1 MIADL
6 KKYDQKYVLIK
17 DIYGETHI
25 GLARYENADFLE
37 CEWGGE
43 GDGLFIE
50 DFLIY
55 NDQIAS
61 IEETVV
67 HGTAELWTE
76 QLILRK
82 ARPEDAGELHH
93 YLGRDPE
100 FSRYSG
106 WNPYATLEMAQ
117 ETVRRF
123 IEGYGEEHFYS
134 WIMDVDD
141 VVVGT
146 VGAYDYQD
154 GRIEVGVSVVKGWQG
169 RGFATEALHKVLVY
183 LTENEGIP
191 CVTAWCAADNT
202 GSRRAMEKAGMQ
214 LVRTEKGGL
223 SAGGNVY
230 DKLIYEYRLG

>member
-82 ARPEDAGELHH
+82 ARPEDAEELHH
-93 YLGRDPE
+93 YLGRDPA

-123 IEGYGEEHFYS
+123 IEGYAEDHFYS
-134 WIMDVDD
+134 WIMDVED

-146 VGAYDYQD
+146 IGAYDYKD
-154 GRIEVGVSVVKGWQG
+154 GRIEVGFSVVKGWQG
-169 RGFATEALHKVLVY
+169 RGCATEALQKVVAY
-183 LTENEGIP
+183 LT
-191 CVTAWCAADNT
+191 
-202 GSRRAMEKAGMQ
+202 
-214 LVRTEKGGL
+214 
-223 SAGGNVY
+223 
-230 DKLIYEYRLG
+230 

>member
-6 KKYDQKYVLIK
+6 SKFDQKYVRIQ
-17 DIYGETHI
+17 DIYGEIHT

-55 NDQIAS
+55 NDQIAF

-82 ARPEDAGELHH
+82 ARPEDAEELHR
-93 YLGRDPE
+93 YLGTDPE

-106 WNPYATLEMAQ
+106 WNPFATPKMAQ
-117 ETVRRF
+117 ETVKKF
-123 IEGYGEEHFYS
+123 IEGYADEQFYS

-146 VGAYDYQD
+146 IGAYDHKD
-154 GRIEVGVSVVKGWQG
+154 GRIEVGLSVVKGWQG
-169 RGFATEALHKVLVY
+169 RGFATEALQKVLVY

-191 CVTAWCAADNT
+191 CVTAWCAAGNA

-214 LVRTEKGGL
+214 LVQTEKDGL
-223 SAGGNVY
+223 TVGENVY
-230 DKLIYEYRLG
+230 DKLIFEYRR

>member
-82 ARPEDAGELHH
+82 ARPEDASGTGSGILALFRMEPV
-93 YLGRDPE
+93 RDP
-100 FSRYSG
+100 G
-106 WNPYATLEMAQ
+106 NGTGDGAQ
-117 ETVRRF
+117 VYRRL
-123 IEGYGEEHFYS
+123 
-134 WIMDVDD
+134 W
-141 VVVGT
+141 
-146 VGAYDYQD
+146 
-154 GRIEVGVSVVKGWQG
+154 GRTFLFLDHGC
-169 RGFATEALHKVLVY
+169 R
-183 LTENEGIP
+183 
-191 CVTAWCAADNT
+191 
-202 GSRRAMEKAGMQ
+202 
-214 LVRTEKGGL
+214 
-223 SAGGNVY
+223 
-230 DKLIYEYRLG
+230 

>member
-6 KKYDQKYVLIK
+6 SKFDQKYVRIQ

-82 ARPEDAGELHH
+82 ARPEDAEELHR
-93 YLGRDPE
+93 YLGTDPE

-106 WNPYATLEMAQ
+106 WNPYATPEMAQ

-123 IEGYGEEHFYS
+123 IEGYAEEHFYS

-141 VVVGT
+141 VVV
-146 VGAYDYQD
+146 
-154 GRIEVGVSVVKGWQG
+154 
-169 RGFATEALHKVLVY
+169 
-183 LTENEGIP
+183 P
-191 CVTAWCAADNT
+191 TAKPTQCIIMKDLPRC
-202 GSRRAMEKAGMQ
+202 S
-214 LVRTEKGGL
+214 
-223 SAGGNVY
+223 
-230 DKLIYEYRLG
+230 

>member
-106 WNPYATLEMAQ
+106 WNPYATEQMAE
-117 ETVRRF
+117 ETVNLLF
-123 IEGYGEEHFYS
+123 DMIQKKAKPKNIIMPAQLLIKESSGTGY
-134 WIMDVDD
+134 
-141 VVVGT
+141 
-146 VGAYDYQD
+146 
-154 GRIEVGVSVVKGWQG
+154 
-169 RGFATEALHKVLVY
+169 RG
-183 LTENEGIP
+183 
-191 CVTAWCAADNT
+191 
-202 GSRRAMEKAGMQ
+202 
-214 LVRTEKGGL
+214 
-223 SAGGNVY
+223 
-230 DKLIYEYRLG
+230 